1 MFFLSFGFNF
11 LKLIYKPF
19 RIVFFLSPRLFLIA
33 SISSFVFALIN
44 SSSNAAVNKDNRSL
58 ALIISLLPDNK
69 TIKINK
75 YTLNTRRY
83 IKIIDFFLSK
93 LNNAISWSETTDKSK
108 PFTADFKTL
117 NFCSI
122 SLFFSISLIKN
133 EISLFSLKIALFNS
147 VSGII
152 EGLLRITIEPSI
164 NVES

>member
-19 RIVFFLSPRLFLIA
+19 KIVFFLSPKLFLIA

-44 SSSNAAVNKDNRSL
+44 SSSNVAVNNDNRSR
-58 ALIISLLPDNK
+58 ALIISLLPDNN

-83 IKIIDFFLSK
+83 IRIIDFFLSR
-93 LNNAISWSETTDKSK
+93 LNNAISCNEITDKSK
-108 PFTADFKTL
+108 PFTDDFKTL

-122 SLFFSISLIKN
+122 SLFFSMSLIKN